1 MRREGFSTW
10 GVQKILDESKFLT
23 LYPELGCLP
32 LAFKWVLQLREGGVI
47 VKYFCVGYGKQTIY
61 MWNNKRRKLLWNI
74 STLLLNRTL
83 WVTCCL
89 QAVQTFSV
97 IINIFLDYWV
107 RTRSHTLC
115 KLQTAGFIM
124 HRTAMPEFCPQ
135 THLMNCHEVNCTCTC
150 SPLLHR
156 SSLPVHHHLNPA
168 KT

>member
-1 MRREGFSTW
+1 M
-10 GVQKILDESKFLT
+10 
-23 LYPELGCLP
+23 
-32 LAFKWVLQLREGGVI
+32 
-47 VKYFCVGYGKQTIY
+47 KYFCVGYGKQTIY

-124 HRTAMPEFCPQ
+124 HHTAMPESCTQ
-135 THLMNCHEVNCTCTC
+135 THLRNCHEVNCTCTC
-150 SPLLHR
+150 SSLLHR
-156 SSLPVHHHLNPA
+156 SSFPVHHHFNPA
-168 KT
+168 KNLKYEPQSGWFVLPLHNCCTTSCCTDWNVMHNAKYNDAKIN